1 MAHDAHGEGH
11 KHSAVPYILTY
22 AFLFICTVLTFEL
35 ATKYDFGRLS
45 FGIAMLIAT
54 AKAMSVILFF
64 MHLWDQKGPSRLTLA
79 IAFVF
84 VLLLITMTV
93 ADISTRFPLALPPG
107 SFRSIHIGSH

>member
-1 MAHDAHGEGH
+1 MAHDTHGEGH

-22 AFLFICTVLTFEL
+22 TFLLICTILTFTL
-35 ATKYDFGRLS
+35 AQHDFGRLS